1 MADSFS
7 LPRGLRFRNRPSDLP
22 YRNFGF
28 LLAVLAIG
36 CGRCH
41 NTDAQGKYAF
51 ATVGAGWYRLEFRW
65 KTNVNPI
72 KSNPVWGPIFMDRE
86 GEYLI
91 TFLATRD
98 EPRYHGMA
106 IGEAF
111 QYSGTEPSQKDLA
124 LKL

>member
-1 MADSFS
+1 MT
-7 LPRGLRFRNRPSDLP
+7 
-22 YRNFGF
+22 YRDENCVKLSQTKGK
-28 LLAVLAIG
+28 LSAEQEQQYKDCSREAG
-36 CGRCH
+36 ATT
-41 NTDAQGKYAF
+41 TDAQGKYAF
-51 ATVGAGWYRLEFRW
+51 ANVGAGWYRLEFRW

-72 KSNPVWGPIFMDRE
+72 KSNPVWGPIFMYRE

-91 TFLATRD
+91 TFLATQD

-111 QYSGTEPSQKDLA
+111 QYSGTEPSQKDLG